1 MVFLQSLQF
10 TPAVSFD
17 GTFLDGSLIQGS
29 VIVFPLFSL
38 CNKRK
43 VYERMAQLNEHF
55 QLSALLPDPSD
66 FVYFFFFINPQE
78 FQGKSERFICF

>member
-1 MVFLQSLQF
+1 MPQALQMVFLQSLQF

-38 CNKRK
+38 RNKRK

-55 QLSALLPDPSD
+55 QLSALLPDTSD
-66 FVYFFFFINPQE
+66 FVYFFFL
-78 FQGKSERFICF
+78 